1 MNILVVDD
9 ENVIRS
15 GIKRTIQTHCPE
27 CRIWLAASADE
38 AVVQLRNEPIDLLLS
53 DIMMPGMS
61 GLELMKLA
69 KPQHPHVRWVFISAR
84 SEFAYAQEALRLG
97 ARDYLLKPIGKERI
111 LELVERF
118 QEELRLESEQTRAE
132 RGLSMNLKYLRE
144 AVFQRWAA
152 GLDIG
157 NFDMK
162 SLIEA
167 FTSFYLVM
175 ITMDAD
181 CPVHLEHF
189 IIDNVLT
196 ELIDRYGQGFVISYD
211 AQSLLG
217 MITVPEPSL
226 SLLMNDLRSH
236 LRQYLRIPFQVIS
249 SELIEDFNLVP
260 AEIRRLRQASHS
272 HMYEQDERGGDRAI
286 ETAIQYIKSHF
297 NEDLSLERVASVVYL
312 NPVYFSQLF
321 KQKTGQGYKEFVIQ
335 LRLEQAKRLL
345 HNPSLKLADVAERI
359 GYQDLR
365 HFSQQF
371 RKRFSLTPSEYR
383 QQLQAN
389 SAQLNGNG

>member
-15 GIKRTIQTHCPE
+15 GIKRTLQTHYPE
-27 CRIWLAASADE
+27 CRTYLAASADE
-38 AVVQLRNEPIDLLLS
+38 AVIQLRSEPIDLVLS

-69 KPQHPHVRWVFISAR
+69 KPQHPHVRWVFISAK

-97 ARDYLLKPIGKERI
+97 ARDYLLKPIGKERVI
-111 LELVERF
+111 ELIDKF
-118 QEELRLESEQTRAE
+118 QDDMRRESEQIREA
-132 RGLSMNLKYLRE
+132 RGLATNLKYLRE

-162 SLIEA
+162 PLADAYS
-167 FTSFYLVM
+167 SFYLVM
-175 ITMDAD
+175 VKMDAD
-181 CPVHLEHF
+181 RPVHLEHF
-189 IIDNVLT
+189 IIDNVLA
-196 ELIDRYGQGFVISYD
+196 ELIERYGRGFVISYD

-217 MITVPEPSL
+217 LISL
-226 SLLMNDLRSH
+226 PDESLPLLVNELRTH
-236 LRQYLRIPFQVIS
+236 LRQYLRVPFQAIA
-249 SELIEDFNLVP
+249 SELIEHFHLVP

-272 HMYEQDERGGDRAI
+272 QMYEQDERGGDRAI

-297 NEDLSLERVASVVYL
+297 NEDLSLERVAAVVYL

-345 HNPSLKLADVAERI
+345 HNPSLKLADIAEKI

-371 RKRFSLTPSEYR
+371 RKRFNATPSEYR

-389 SAQLNGNG
+389 STQLNI